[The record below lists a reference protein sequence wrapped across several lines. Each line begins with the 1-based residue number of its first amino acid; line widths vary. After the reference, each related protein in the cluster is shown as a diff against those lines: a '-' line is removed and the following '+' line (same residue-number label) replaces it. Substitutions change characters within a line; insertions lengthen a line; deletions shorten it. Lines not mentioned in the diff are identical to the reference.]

1 MDEAMKCDRV
11 ALIQE
16 GHILS
21 INQPEKIRE
30 GFSRKLFSVKAP
42 EKYKLINALRSYPG
56 TITAYPFGDSV
67 HVTFR
72 SDEFDNSFYEY
83 LNRMGISNVVINETR
98 AGIEDRFLELMERR
112 V

>member
-1 MDEAMKCDRV
+1 MKCDRV

-16 GHILS
+16 GRILS

-30 GFSRKLFSVKAP
+30 EFSRKLFSVKAS

-72 SDEFDNSFYEY
+72 SDEFDNSLYEY
-83 LNRMGISNVVINETR
+83 LNRMGISNVAINETR
-98 AGIEDRFLELMERR
+98 AGIEDRFLELMEKGIK